1 MLVGFKFDAF
11 KICKMIESMNDHM
24 KRLIFL
30 CLMVFFSVETFA
42 QQESV
47 TEAYIVKLHQ
57 KKFDWMIQKK
67 YDSLSNVLDER
78 LVYIHSNG
86 WAETKQEVL
95 ADIKS
100 GKLNYTNVKLTES
113 SARIFQK
120 AAIVNGKGTFSVVMD
135 GKPLDIQ
142 LYYTEVYVKKKSGWK
157 LVSRHANK
165 I

>member
-1 MLVGFKFDAF
+1 
-11 KICKMIESMNDHM
+11 M
-24 KRLIFL
+24 KRFIFL
-30 CLMVFFSVETFA
+30 FVIVFFSVQTFA
-42 QQESV
+42 QQSSSV

-57 KKFDWMIQKK
+57 KKFDWMIKK
-67 YDSLSNVLDER
+67 QYDSLKQVLDDR

-86 WAETKQEVL
+86 WTESKQEVI
-95 ADIKS
+95 ADIQS

-120 AAIVNGKGTFSVVMD
+120 AAIVNGKGFFSVLMD
-135 GKPLDIQ
+135 GKPLTIQ
-142 LYYTEVYVKKKSGWK
+142 LYYTEVYVKKKSGWM